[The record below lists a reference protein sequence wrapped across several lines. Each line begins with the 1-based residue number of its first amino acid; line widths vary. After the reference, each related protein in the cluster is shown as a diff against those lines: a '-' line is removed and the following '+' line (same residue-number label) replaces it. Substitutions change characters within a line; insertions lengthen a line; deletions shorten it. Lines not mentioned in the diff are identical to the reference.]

1 MLQAMRGTLASDPQ
15 MQTRPDRYG
24 CEHHCVNVKMLFRDA
39 SGTGEFHL
47 LAIDDQADQL
57 MRYKA
62 NDEVE
67 FLGRL
72 NVCPGL
78 NRLSVTLVKLD
89 ESKTLV
95 AATEK
100 FLQDFVPPKVPL
112 MDQIRHAEQ
121 QKVSADSQGKQPAKK
136 AIQ

>member
-15 MQTRPDRYG
+15 MQTRSDRFG
-24 CEHHCVNVKMLFRDA
+24 REHHCVSVRMLFQDA

-47 LAIDDQADQL
+47 LALDDQADQL
-57 MRYKA
+57 MRHKA

-89 ESKTLV
+89 DSKTLV

-100 FLQDFVPPKVPL
+100 FLQDFVPPKAPL
-112 MDQIRHAEQ
+112 MDQIHRAEQ
-121 QKVSADSQGKQPAKK
+121 QKASAEAQGKQPAKE